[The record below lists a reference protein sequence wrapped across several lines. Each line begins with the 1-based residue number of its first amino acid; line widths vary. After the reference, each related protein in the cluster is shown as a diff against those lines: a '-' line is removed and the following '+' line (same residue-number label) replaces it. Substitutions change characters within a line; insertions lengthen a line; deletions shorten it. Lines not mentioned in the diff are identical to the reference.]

1 MENIMSI
8 RISASSM
15 ESYVGDVRPIW
26 LEGEGIGKNSPI
38 KWRVEGDAVKLR
50 TFRGSDHGSFSY
62 GVLVTFLK
70 VGEATVTATLE
81 EKEYS
86 CRLTARAMR
95 DFSGEK
101 MNFYRGEL
109 HDHTTSE
116 HNHDNFLSTD
126 YSPAVFLDY
135 IDEQNLR
142 DFAVES
148 DHASV
153 ITDEYFFRCFSEHEK
168 MRDRIRPIVFPS
180 CESEI
185 MYVDEDRYG
194 IPYRYSGELL
204 TINADNY
211 AYTSTFEE
219 FFYKMRNNPQAIGI
233 YAHPHVIGGSTRGI
247 WNYRPRQYHPAP
259 LVSLMKGVEVLGCPQ
274 ARENLLHEYVY
285 SEALDAGMRISTT
298 CGSDQHHTWDFT
310 LFPCATV
317 IMAPEKSHEAFLDA
331 MHNLRFYACES
342 GNIKLSYTVNGHAA
356 PCELPLADKYHFEV
370 RIGYFEDD
378 NSTRP
383 VRCEVIS
390 DLGKVVKVIEGVDFE
405 SFSFDIESDTARW
418 FYLRFVDAKTMR
430 TFSPPVFTGREP
442 VPFDTG
448 DLIPIDKSGF
458 KAYDGKGRD
467 ASLLVDDDPLNEWVA
482 DGTSAEIIIDM
493 GREETVRALGNYAVA
508 VLRPYSG
515 DIRDIMARLEA
526 IFPVSYRIST
536 SLDGVNYELC
546 DEGLFRTFSGE
557 EIVKFAPRAAKFVK
571 VELLDTTGSRLGR
584 APYSE
589 IPMKLAELTLF
600 K

>member
-1 MENIMSI
+1 MK
-8 RISASSM
+8 
-15 ESYVGDVRPIW
+15 SYVGDVRPIW
-26 LEGEGIGKNSPI
+26 LEGDGIEKKSPV
-38 KWRVEGDAVKLR
+38 KWSIEGDAVKMR
-50 TFRGSDHGSFSY
+50 SFRGGDHGNFSY
-62 GVLVTFLK
+62 GVLVNFLK
-70 VGEATVTATLE
+70 EGEATVTATLD
-81 EKEYS
+81 EKEYTCKITS
-86 CRLTARAMR
+86 RAMR

-109 HDHTTSE
+109 HDHTTKE
-116 HNHDNFLSTD
+116 HDHDAFLD
-126 YSPAVFLDY
+126 IDFSPAEFLEY

-142 DFAVES
+142 EFAVES

-194 IPYRYSGELL
+194 VPYRYSGELL

-211 AYTSTFEE
+211 SYSNTFEE
-219 FFYKMRNNPQAIGI
+219 FFYNMKGNPQAIGI

-259 LVSLMKGVEVLGCPQ
+259 LVSLVKGVEVLGCPQ
-274 ARENLLHEYVY
+274 GRENLIHEYVY
-285 SEALDAGMRISTT
+285 SEALDAGMRVSTT

-331 MHNLRFYACES
+331 MHKLRFYACES
-342 GNIKLSYTVNGHAA
+342 GNLKLSFTVNGIPA
-356 PCELPLADKYHFEV
+356 PCELPAATKYHFEV
-370 RIGYFEDD
+370 KIGYFEED

-390 DLGKVVKVIEGVDFE
+390 DLGKTVKVIENVNFDD
-405 SFSFDIESDTARW
+405 FSFDVESDSARW
-418 FYLRFVDAKTMR
+418 FYLRLVDSNTYR

-442 VPFDTG
+442 LPFDTS
-448 DLIPIDKSGF
+448 DLVPIDKTGF
-458 KAYDGKGRD
+458 TAHDEKGRD
-467 ASLLVDDDPLNEWVA
+467 AAALVDDDPTNEWTA
-482 DGTSAEIIIDM
+482 DGTRAEITIDM
-493 GREETVRALGNYAVA
+493 GRTETVRALGNYSVI
-508 VLRPYSG
+508 VLRPYTG
-515 DIRDIMARLEA
+515 DIRVKMATLEA
-526 IFPVSYRIST
+526 IFPVSYRILT
-536 SLDGVNYELC
+536 SLDGKNYELC
-546 DEGLFRTFSGE
+546 DEGVFRTFSGE
-557 EIVKFAPRAAKFVK
+557 EIVKFEPRVAKFVK

-584 APYSE
+584 APYDK
-589 IPMKLAELTLF
+589 IPMKLSELTLF